1 MSNQVFKRSIVLVVG
16 NPKGGVC
23 KTTLAINVG
32 CILASHY
39 GLKVCLIDGEK
50 DGSLSNF
57 EFSDSLDADSL
68 PHIRAGYN
76 QDLHRDIPI
85 FKQLYDV
92 IIVDTAG
99 VTPDFGAGSA
109 EVLGGQ
115 EKVSLQSLSL
125 ADLLIVPITPSPVVL
140 RKTVGFCPIVERWQ
154 LMRAGQLDAVMV
166 LNMVKA
172 REQLSSM
179 VINELTGAFEH
190 IPLMAETIRDTTMV
204 KQAYGAGMSV
214 LDYQKSHAVT
224 EEYLLLTAAL
234 VERLQSKVNANG

>member
-1 MSNQVFKRSIVLVVG
+1 MSNQVFNRSVVLVIC

-23 KTTLAINVG
+23 KTTVALNMG
-32 CILASHY
+32 CILASEY

-57 EFSDSLDADSL
+57 EFSEALNKETL

-85 FKQLYDV
+85 FKQIYDV

-99 VTPDFGAGSA
+99 VTPDFGAVSG

-115 EKVSLQSLSL
+115 EKVSLQSLSM
-125 ADLLIVPITPSPVVL
+125 ADMLIVPITPSPVVI
-140 RKTVGFCPIVERWQ
+140 RKTAGFAPIVERWQ
-154 LMRAGQLDAVMV
+154 MMRAGQLDAVMV
-166 LNMVKA
+166 LNMVKT
-172 REQLSSM
+172 REQLSTM

-190 IPLMAETIRDTTMV
+190 LPLMAETVRDTTMV

-214 LDYQKSHAVT
+214 LDFNKSHPAT
-224 EEYLLLTAAL
+224 AEYLSLTAAL
-234 VERLQSKVNANG
+234 VERIKSKVNG